1 MATQAEPMDAAAS
14 TGNEPAEPE
23 RAGAPSESVAP
34 SSAYISS
41 EADLIAFTRLPLEE
55 RFLTSQ
61 LRGVLAESALT
72 GRIRYKWPLLRPLV
86 DFVLEQVLTA
96 YDAETRVEVGPPGPD
111 SVSETIERF
120 QKLLSAFSDAP
131 WTFQRLCEILLE
143 PKRQYSRLSKLVL
156 AIEKCLLVTTE
167 QPPTD
172 PDQLPPPPLCSS
184 LGPVNTNPAPV
195 YTNAHHG
202 GHTGHGAGPSGSAD
216 DSAGFTNSLLDVRH
230 HPPHHLH
237 HHGNHVGTPEHIE
250 EDHWPEGLPE
260 GKGSFKAGGVGVGLH
275 GALRPVG
282 GAAGSGHGS
291 SSGPASTSGSGSPG
305 GSAAVHD
312 AHGQHHNQPGGGS
325 GIAPVAV
332 AAVVVPPVAASGSQA
347 ILNAL
352 GAVGTGCSGG
362 ATTATLSSS
371 SANHRGVVSSAAAAP
386 LADGTSLDAMEV
398 DGSAGPV
405 RASDRKAAGNVDA
418 SSLKIDASGHQ
429 QRPHAKGGTNDASR
443 GQEAEGPDGN
453 LRSPVAVLKPVDG
466 AAGGGVDGEGAA
478 QGGYES
484 GEGPTG
490 GEQGRGEPRAA
501 GESIADAGGAL
512 ATVLLGERKGKVAEV
527 DAGNTP
533 VAPVGIPPP
542 VG

>member
-237 HHGNHVGTPEHIE
+237 HHGNHVGT
-250 EDHWPEGLPE
+250 
-260 GKGSFKAGGVGVGLH
+260 
-275 GALRPVG
+275 
-282 GAAGSGHGS
+282 
-291 SSGPASTSGSGSPG
+291 
-305 GSAAVHD
+305 
-312 AHGQHHNQPGGGS
+312 
-325 GIAPVAV
+325 
-332 AAVVVPPVAASGSQA
+332 
-347 ILNAL
+347 
-352 GAVGTGCSGG
+352 
-362 ATTATLSSS
+362 
-371 SANHRGVVSSAAAAP
+371 
-386 LADGTSLDAMEV
+386 
-398 DGSAGPV
+398 
-405 RASDRKAAGNVDA
+405 
-418 SSLKIDASGHQ
+418 
-429 QRPHAKGGTNDASR
+429 
-443 GQEAEGPDGN
+443 
-453 LRSPVAVLKPVDG
+453 
-466 AAGGGVDGEGAA
+466 
-478 QGGYES
+478 
-484 GEGPTG
+484 
-490 GEQGRGEPRAA
+490 
-501 GESIADAGGAL
+501 
-512 ATVLLGERKGKVAEV
+512 
-527 DAGNTP
+527 
-533 VAPVGIPPP
+533 
-542 VG
+542 